1 MKKKTRNG
9 KALTLLLGLFL
20 SSLMFSCETINK
32 SKTEDMFSRETKIF
46 YWYADSLNINIPNEK
61 HTFFLVPDYSCSG
74 CVVKTIDVLFPET
87 DSSTLITTPYIAQNY
102 IGQIDDNVII
112 DSVSLIN
119 KLNWEHR
126 NIIEIKT
133 KENKVVFAKSYS
145 SDELVGF

>member
-9 KALTLLLGLFL
+9 KALTLQLGLFL

-32 SKTEDMFSRETKIF
+32 SKTEDMFSRETKVF

-74 CVVKTIDVLFPET
+74 CVVKTIDVLFPKT
-87 DSSTLITTPYIAQNY
+87 DSSTLITTPHIAQNY

-119 KLNWEHR
+119 KLNWEHS
-126 NIIEIKT
+126 NIIEIQT

-145 SDELVGF
+145 SDELVKL

>member
-32 SKTEDMFSRETKIF
+32 SKAEDMFSRETKVF

-74 CVVKTIDVLFPET
+74 CVVKTIDVLFPEI

-102 IGQIDDNVII
+102 IGQIDDNVIV

>member
-1 MKKKTRNG
+1 
-9 KALTLLLGLFL
+9 
-20 SSLMFSCETINK
+20 
-32 SKTEDMFSRETKIF
+32 MFSRETKVF

-112 DSVSLIN
+112 DTAGLIN
-119 KLNWEHR
+119 KLNWEHS
-126 NIIEIKT
+126 NIIEIQT

-145 SDELVGF
+145 SDELVKL

>member
-1 MKKKTRNG
+1 MKKRTRNG
-9 KALTLLLGLFL
+9 KVLTLLLGLFL

-32 SKTEDMFSRETKIF
+32 SKTEDMFSRETKVF
-46 YWYADSLNINIPNEK
+46 YWYADSLNINIPNER
-61 HTFFLVPDYSCSG
+61 HTFFLVPDNSCSG
-74 CVVKTIDVLFPET
+74 CVVKAIDVLFPET

-102 IGQIDDNVII
+102 IGQIYDNVII

-119 KLNWEHR
+119 KLNWEYS

-145 SDELVGF
+145 SDELVKL

>member
-74 CVVKTIDVLFPET
+74 CVVKTIDILFPET
-87 DSSTLITTPYIAQNY
+87 DSSTLITTPRIAQRY
-102 IGQIDDNVII
+102 IKEITDGIII
-112 DSVSLIN
+112 DTNGLVCN
-119 KLNWEHR
+119 LNWDYY
-126 NIIEIKT
+126 NIIEIQT
-133 KENKVVFAKSYS
+133 KNNKVIFAKSYS
-145 SDELVGF
+145 SEEFVGM

>member
-1 MKKKTRNG
+1 
-9 KALTLLLGLFL
+9 
-20 SSLMFSCETINK
+20 
-32 SKTEDMFSRETKIF
+32 MFSRETKIF
-46 YWYADSLNINIPNEK
+46 YWYADS
-61 HTFFLVPDYSCSG
+61 
-74 CVVKTIDVLFPET
+74 
-87 DSSTLITTPYIAQNY
+87 STLITTLHVAQNY

>member
-1 MKKKTRNG
+1 MKKRTRNG

-32 SKTEDMFSRETKIF
+32 SKTEDMFSRETKVF

-74 CVVKTIDVLFPET
+74 CVVKTIDVLFPKT

-112 DSVSLIN
+112 DTAGLIN
-119 KLNWEHR
+119 KLNWEHS
-126 NIIEIKT
+126 NIIEIQT

-145 SDELVGF
+145 SDELVGL

>member
-32 SKTEDMFSRETKIF
+32 SKTEDMFSRETKVF

-74 CVVKTIDVLFPET
+74 CVVKTIDVLFPKT

-112 DSVSLIN
+112 DTAGLIN
-119 KLNWEHR
+119 KLNWEHS

>member
-1 MKKKTRNG
+1 MKKRTRNG

-32 SKTEDMFSRETKIF
+32 SKTEDMFSRETKVF

-74 CVVKTIDVLFPET
+74 CVVKTIDVLFPKT

-119 KLNWEHR
+119 KLNWDHS
-126 NIIEIKT
+126 NIIEIQT

-145 SDELVGF
+145 SDELVKL

>member
-20 SSLMFSCETINK
+20 SSLMFSYETINK
-32 SKTEDMFSRETKIF
+32 SITEDMFSRETKIF

-61 HTFFLVPDYSCSG
+61 HTFFLVPDNSCSG

-87 DSSTLITTPYIAQNY
+87 DSSTLITTPYIAHNY

>member
-1 MKKKTRNG
+1 MKKRTRNG
-9 KALTLLLGLFL
+9 KALTPLLGLFL

-32 SKTEDMFSRETKIF
+32 SKTEDVFSRETKVF

-74 CVVKTIDVLFPET
+74 CVVKTIDVLFPKT

-112 DSVSLIN
+112 DTAGLIN
-119 KLNWEHR
+119 KLNWEHS
-126 NIIEIKT
+126 NIIEIQT

-145 SDELVGF
+145 SDELVGL

>member
-1 MKKKTRNG
+1 MKKRTRNG

-32 SKTEDMFSRETKIF
+32 SKTEDMFSRETKVF

-119 KLNWEHR
+119 KLNWEHS
-126 NIIEIKT
+126 NIIEIQT

-145 SDELVGF
+145 SDELVGL

>member
-1 MKKKTRNG
+1 MKKRTRNG

-74 CVVKTIDVLFPET
+74 CVVKTIDVLFPKT

-112 DSVSLIN
+112 DTAGLIN
-119 KLNWEHR
+119 KLNWEHS
-126 NIIEIKT
+126 NIIEIQT

-145 SDELVGF
+145 SDELVKL

>member
-1 MKKKTRNG
+1 MKKRTRNG

-74 CVVKTIDVLFPET
+74 CVVKTIDILFPET
-87 DSSTLITTPYIAQNY
+87 DSSTLITTPRIAQRY
-102 IGQIDDNVII
+102 IKEITDGIII
-112 DSVSLIN
+112 DTNGLVCN
-119 KLNWEHR
+119 LNWDYY
-126 NIIEIKT
+126 NIIEIQT
-133 KENKVVFAKSYS
+133 KNNKVIFAKSYS
-145 SDELVGF
+145 SEEFVGM

>member
-1 MKKKTRNG
+1 MKKRTRNG

-74 CVVKTIDVLFPET
+74 CVVKTIDVLFPKT
-87 DSSTLITTPYIAQNY
+87 DSSTLITTPSIAQRY
-102 IGQIDDNVII
+102 IKEITDGIII
-112 DSVSLIN
+112 DTNGLVCN
-119 KLNWEHR
+119 LNWDYY
-126 NIIEIKT
+126 NIIEIQT
-133 KENKVVFAKSYS
+133 KNNKVIFAKSYS
-145 SDELVGF
+145 SEEFVGM

>member
-1 MKKKTRNG
+1 MKKRTRNG

-32 SKTEDMFSRETKIF
+32 SKTEDMFSRETKVF

-74 CVVKTIDVLFPET
+74 CVVKTIDVLFPKT

-126 NIIEIKT
+126 NIIEIQT

>member
-1 MKKKTRNG
+1 MKKRTRNG

-32 SKTEDMFSRETKIF
+32 SKTEDMFSRETKVF

-61 HTFFLVPDYSCSG
+61 HTFFLIPDNSCSG

-102 IGQIDDNVII
+102 IVQIDDNVII

>member
-32 SKTEDMFSRETKIF
+32 SKTEDMFSRETKVF

-74 CVVKTIDVLFPET
+74 CVVKTIDVLFPQTEN
-87 DSSTLITTPYIAQNY
+87 STLITTPSIAQRY
-102 IGQIDDNVII
+102 IKEITDGIII
-112 DSVSLIN
+112 DTNGLVCN
-119 KLNWEHR
+119 LNWDYY
-126 NIIEIKT
+126 NIIEIQT
-133 KENKVVFAKSYS
+133 KNNKVIFAKSYS
-145 SDELVGF
+145 SEEFVGM

>member
-1 MKKKTRNG
+1 MKRRTRNG

-74 CVVKTIDVLFPET
+74 CVVKTIDVLFPKT
-87 DSSTLITTPYIAQNY
+87 DSSTLITTPRIAQRY
-102 IGQIDDNVII
+102 IKEITDGIII
-112 DSVSLIN
+112 DTNGLVCN
-119 KLNWEHR
+119 LNWDYY
-126 NIIEIKT
+126 NIIEIQT
-133 KENKVVFAKSYS
+133 KNNKVIFAKSYS
-145 SDELVGF
+145 SEEFVGM

>member
-32 SKTEDMFSRETKIF
+32 SKTEDVFSRETKIF

-74 CVVKTIDVLFPET
+74 CVVKTIDVLFPKT

-145 SDELVGF
+145 SDELVKL

>member
-32 SKTEDMFSRETKIF
+32 SKTEDMFSRETKVF

-74 CVVKTIDVLFPET
+74 CVVKTIDVLFPKT

-112 DSVSLIN
+112 DTAGLIN
-119 KLNWEHR
+119 KLNWEHS

-145 SDELVGF
+145 SDELVGL

>member
-74 CVVKTIDVLFPET
+74 WYNWSWL
-87 DSSTLITTPYIAQNY
+87 SSKYTSI
-102 IGQIDDNVII
+102 VC
-112 DSVSLIN
+112 
-119 KLNWEHR
+119 W
-126 NIIEIKT
+126 
-133 KENKVVFAKSYS
+133 S
-145 SDELVGF
+145 SHSEV

>member
-1 MKKKTRNG
+1 MKKRTRNG

-74 CVVKTIDVLFPET
+74 CVVKTIDVLFPKT
-87 DSSTLITTPYIAQNY
+87 DSSTLITTPRIAQRY
-102 IGQIDDNVII
+102 IKEITDGIII
-112 DSVSLIN
+112 DTNGLVCN
-119 KLNWEHR
+119 LNWDYY
-126 NIIEIKT
+126 NIIEIQT
-133 KENKVVFAKSYS
+133 KNNKVIFAKSYS
-145 SDELVGF
+145 SEEFVGM

>member
-74 CVVKTIDVLFPET
+74 CVVKTIDVLFPKT
-87 DSSTLITTPYIAQNY
+87 DSFTLITTPHIAQNY

-112 DSVSLIN
+112 DTAGLIN
-119 KLNWEHR
+119 KLNWEHS
-126 NIIEIKT
+126 NIIEIQT

-145 SDELVGF
+145 SDELVKL

>member
-1 MKKKTRNG
+1 MKKRTRNG

-87 DSSTLITTPYIAQNY
+87 DSSTLITTPDIAKNY

-126 NIIEIKT
+126 NIIEIQT

>member
-1 MKKKTRNG
+1 MKKRTRNG
-9 KALTLLLGLFL
+9 KALTPLLGLFL

-32 SKTEDMFSRETKIF
+32 SKTEDVFSRETKVF

-74 CVVKTIDVLFPET
+74 CVVKTIDVLFPKT

-112 DSVSLIN
+112 DTAGLIN
-119 KLNWEHR
+119 KLNWEHS

-145 SDELVGF
+145 SDELVGL

>member
-32 SKTEDMFSRETKIF
+32 SKTEDMFSRETKVF

-126 NIIEIKT
+126 NIIEIQT

>member
-1 MKKKTRNG
+1 MKKRTRNG

-74 CVVKTIDVLFPET
+74 CVVKTIDVLFPKT
-87 DSSTLITTPYIAQNY
+87 DSSTLITTPSIAQRY
-102 IGQIDDNVII
+102 IKEITDGIII
-112 DSVSLIN
+112 DTNGLVCN
-119 KLNWEHR
+119 LNWDYY
-126 NIIEIKT
+126 NIIEIQT
-133 KENKVVFAKSYS
+133 KNNKVIFAKS
-145 SDELVGF
+145 

>member
-32 SKTEDMFSRETKIF
+32 SKTEDMFSRETKVL

-126 NIIEIKT
+126 NIIEIQT

>member
-32 SKTEDMFSRETKIF
+32 SKTEDMFSRETKVF

-119 KLNWEHR
+119 KLNW
-126 NIIEIKT
+126 
-133 KENKVVFAKSYS
+133 
-145 SDELVGF
+145 

>member
-32 SKTEDMFSRETKIF
+32 SKTEDVFSRETKIF

-87 DSSTLITTPYIAQNY
+87 DSSTLITTPRIAQRY
-102 IGQIDDNVII
+102 IKEITDGIII
-112 DSVSLIN
+112 DTNGLVCN
-119 KLNWEHR
+119 LNWDYY
-126 NIIEIKT
+126 NIIEIQT
-133 KENKVVFAKSYS
+133 KNNKVIFAKSYS
-145 SDELVGF
+145 SEEFVGM

>member
-87 DSSTLITTPYIAQNY
+87 DSSTLITTPHIAQRY
-102 IGQIDDNVII
+102 IKEITDGIVIDTNGLVC
-112 DSVSLIN
+112 N
-119 KLNWEHR
+119 LNWDYY
-126 NIIEIKT
+126 NIIEIQT
-133 KENKVVFAKSYS
+133 KNNKVIFAKSYS
-145 SDELVGF
+145 SEEFVGM